1 MKETE
6 AEAKDREFGIK
17 VQIDDEVFRKIM
29 HWVHKSKFEVSGLG
43 TVEYDKDTNILRVTN
58 AILLPQKN
66 TSTTTEIDATAIGK
80 AMFALRGSPRFWWH
94 SHVDMPV
101 FWSKTDIDT
110 IKQLGSGGWFL
121 STVFNKRQDMKS
133 AFCQNTPVRVLLENL
148 PTEVVEYEDE
158 EKIKEWDEDYVK
170 SVENVVYTHTV
181 YTPKSD
187 PSDDKQTAYAK
198 HLAEKYDFQRD
209 EDVEDYIARMRE
221 KQANKV
227 PVAKKNTKGDV
238 MEVDERT
245 GQLTLPNVF
254 EGEQLPEEDEHELLG
269 QRRIQN
275 NSVQYLAL
283 LDDDELKEYGLTQD
297 EIDLVSDYR
306 EEAEDRED
314 LLLKAEDED
323 QPVEDPAAVNERIV
337 RRWMLDREED

>member
-29 HWVHKSKFEVSGLG
+29 HWVNKSKFEVSGLG
-43 TVEYDKDTNILRVTN
+43 TVEYDKDSNILRVTN

-121 STVFNKRQDMKS
+121 STVFNKRQEMKS
-133 AFCQNTPVRVLLENL
+133 AFCQNTPIRILLENL

-158 EKIKEWDEDYVK
+158 EKIKQWDNDYEK
-170 SVENVVYTHTV
+170 NVENVVQTYTNIQTHIHTV
-181 YTPKSD
+181 YNQGKETEYGK
-187 PSDDKQTAYAK
+187 Y
-198 HLAEKYDFQRD
+198 LAEKYDFQRD

-221 KQANKV
+221 KEANKV
-227 PVAKKNTKGDV
+227 PVPKKNAGSV
-238 MEVDERT
+238 MEVEEET
-245 GQLTLPNVF
+245 GQLILPNVF
-254 EGEQLPEEDEHELLG
+254 EGEQLPNELLG
-269 QRRIQN
+269 ERRIQN
-275 NSVQYLAL
+275 NSIQYLAL
-283 LDDDELKEYGLTQD
+283 MDDDELKEYGLTQD

-306 EEAEDRED
+306 ESVEDKED
-314 LLLKAEDED
+314 EELEDED
-323 QPVEDPAAVNERIV
+323 QPVDDPASVNERIV
-337 RRWMLDREED
+337 RKWMLDREED